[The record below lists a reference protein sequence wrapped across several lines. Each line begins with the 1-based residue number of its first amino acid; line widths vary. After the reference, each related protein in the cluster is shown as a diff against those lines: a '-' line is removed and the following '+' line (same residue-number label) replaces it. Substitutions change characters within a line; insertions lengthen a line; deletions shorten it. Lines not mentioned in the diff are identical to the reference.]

1 MHLKIKYNLNIWL
14 CVCLILAA
22 VIPGKAL
29 FASQVAVIE
38 VKYRRA
44 AELVPVIQSLLSSQ
58 GKLTVSQRS
67 NSLVVVDSQEAI
79 QRVHAY
85 LERFDR
91 PIEQVRI
98 HVRFPASHE
107 SYERS
112 VDAGGR
118 VSNDN
123 VSVSVGGR
131 KKDGADIWA
140 RDRTYRRQSSSKAFV
155 VAMSGS
161 PAYIRSGYQIP
172 YRADS
177 KFFRRYGPRH
187 GKVTWRNV
195 ESGIEVTPTV
205 VGNHVHLR
213 IVPFMAY
220 DDRKDAVVRFFEAE
234 TEVTTQLGQ
243 WVDVSGGTDQKKEFF
258 REFLSQHSS
267 AENASTGVSVMVEK
281 P

>member
-1 MHLKIKYNLNIWL
+1 MHSKIKYDFSIWL

-22 VIPGKAL
+22 VIPGKTL
-29 FASQVAVIE
+29 FASKVAVIE

-44 AELVPVIQSLLSSQ
+44 AELVPVVQSLLSTQ

-67 NSLVVVDSQEAI
+67 NSFVIVDSPEAI
-79 QRVHAY
+79 ARVHAY

-91 PIEQVRI
+91 PVEQVRV
-98 HVRFPASHE
+98 HVRFPANHE
-107 SYERS
+107 AHERS

-131 KKDGADIWA
+131 KKDGADIRV
-140 RDRTYRRQSSSKAFV
+140 RDRSYRRQSYSSAFV

-172 YRADS
+172 YRANS
-177 KFFRRYGPRH
+177 RFFRRYGPRD
-187 GKVTWRNV
+187 GNVTWRNV

-205 VGNHVHLR
+205 VGKHVHLR

-220 DDRKDAVVRFFEAE
+220 DDRKDAIVRFFEAE
-234 TEVTTQLGQ
+234 TEVTAQLGQ
-243 WVDVSGGTDQKKEFF
+243 WTEISGGTDQKNAFY
-258 REFLSQHSS
+258 REFLSHDSS
-267 AENASTGVSVMVEK
+267 SENAATGMSVMVER